1 MDERSKHDT
10 TCSIPVFVPTN
21 AAPPAEVVGGRCQ
34 VASSVEAATSDP
46 NHIRGVKPLFAG
58 SDLEFDLLPFG

>member
-1 MDERSKHDT
+1 MR
-10 TCSIPVFVPTN
+10 SIPAFVPVN
-21 AAPPAEVVGGRCQ
+21 AAPPANGVGGRCQ

-46 NHIRGVKPLFAG
+46 NHVRGVKPFLAG